1 MTFRSERYPILA
13 GYLQR
18 LPSGIDSYPRC
29 QAKCS
34 LLKAVLAECSSG
46 GDTDGLHEELR
57 VLLEDPPPPS
67 TWIPEVHSVAAHFA
81 LMDIYGIDDDA
92 MLRITYTSNRKL
104 AESRMYRALAK
115 VSSPGMLVKGAS
127 MSWGFIHKGSTL
139 RTETLPEGVMMTLR
153 HPAHVYT
160 NLGHRSVARGF
171 TAALEA
177 SNAENPKVDLLLST
191 HEEAKLRV
199 SWD

>member
-57 VLLEDPPPPS
+57 VLL
-67 TWIPEVHSVAAHFA
+67 
-81 LMDIYGIDDDA
+81 
-92 MLRITYTSNRKL
+92 
-104 AESRMYRALAK
+104 
-115 VSSPGMLVKGAS
+115 
-127 MSWGFIHKGSTL
+127 
-139 RTETLPEGVMMTLR
+139 
-153 HPAHVYT
+153 
-160 NLGHRSVARGF
+160 GH
-171 TAALEA
+171 
-177 SNAENPKVDLLLST
+177 
-191 HEEAKLRV
+191 
-199 SWD
+199 